1 MYSAQ
6 FIFKGLFVKIILL
19 TLTLL
24 ASTAAMAEQAYV
36 SDELEIMVRSGKSA
50 SHRIIATL
58 KSGKRINVIE
68 RDRQSGYARIKL
80 SGTREGWVLSR
91 LLDKTPS
98 AKSRLAKAETELAT
112 LKKKFSDSSQQL
124 TQLSKEKG
132 SLDTEASG
140 LKELNTTL
148 SRELTQL
155 KETSSNAIQ
164 ILEERNQLQQR
175 VVTIERELESLK
187 RENDM
192 LQNSDALD
200 WFLIGSGVLLLG
212 IILGFILPKVSWRKK
227 SSWQSSF

>member
-1 MYSAQ
+1 MNPSITY
-6 FIFKGLFVKIILL
+6 KGHFVKKILL
-19 TLTLL
+19 ILTFLT
-24 ASTAAMAEQAYV
+24 STVSMAQTAYV

-58 KSGKRINVIE
+58 KSGKKINVIE
-68 RDRQSGYARIKL
+68 NDRQSGYSKIKL
-80 SGTREGWVLSR
+80 SNSREGWVLSR
-91 LLDKTPS
+91 LLHKTPS

-112 LKKKFSDSSQQL
+112 LKTKFSDSSQQL
-124 TQLSKEKG
+124 TQLSTEKG
-132 SLDTEASG
+132 SLDTQTTE
-140 LKELNTTL
+140 LKELNTSL

-155 KETSSNAIQ
+155 KETSNNAVQ
-164 ILEERNQLQQR
+164 ILQERNQLQQR

-192 LQNSDALD
+192 LQSSDAQD
-200 WFLIGSGVLLLG
+200 WFLVGSGVLLLG

>member
-1 MYSAQ
+1 MHPSI
-6 FIFKGLFVKIILL
+6 IFKGHFVKIIFLI
-19 TLTLL
+19 LTLL
-24 ASTAAMAEQAYV
+24 TSTPVMAETAYV
-36 SDELEIMVRSGKSA
+36 SDELEIMVRSGKSP

-68 RDRQSGYARIKL
+68 RDKQSGYAKITL
-80 SGTREGWVLSR
+80 SSGREGWVLSR
-91 LLDKTPS
+91 LLHKNPS
-98 AKSRLAKAETELAT
+98 AKSRLAKAEAELAT
-112 LKKKFSDSSQQL
+112 LKTKFTDSSQQL
-124 TQLSKEKG
+124 TQLSEQKG
-132 SLDTEASG
+132 SLDTQASE
-140 LKELNTTL
+140 LKALNITL
-148 SRELTQL
+148 SRELAQL
-155 KETSSNAIQ
+155 KETSSNAVK
-164 ILEERNQLQQR
+164 ILDERNQLQQR